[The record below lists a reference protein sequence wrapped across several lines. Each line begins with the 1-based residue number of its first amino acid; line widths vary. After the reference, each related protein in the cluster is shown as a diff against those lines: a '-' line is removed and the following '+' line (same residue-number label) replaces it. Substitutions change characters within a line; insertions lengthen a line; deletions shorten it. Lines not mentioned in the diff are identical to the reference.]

1 MTLWRRVTPTIV
13 WVSLLAALAGTGVI
27 TVITGKHVLDGAT
40 EHMAVLTAH
49 VRTEAFDA
57 RCRAEPT
64 AEPMVLPNGDRLRT
78 FDLAHLPTAP
88 DGPDPALLREILAGA
103 PSASR
108 LLMLRRYGGVVL
120 MRLAP
125 SGPCSLI
132 EVQWKIDKPGRVRS
146 SLIAIALA
154 GLSALLTGLLS
165 ALVVV
170 RPLIARVQRLGSAAT
185 GVGSG
190 PAYASAADAG
200 ADELGALS
208 TLLDG
213 AHERIESAT
222 RELVER
228 NRRLE
233 SHLADIA
240 HDLKTPLSAVQL
252 ALEQAARAGEGVQV
266 QEMAKRCLDD
276 CVYLAAMI
284 DNLRVGTQLSDGVDP
299 GADGA
304 RAELGELVTQ
314 VTRRLKPLG
323 RYRGVELDMAGPE
336 REVWCGC
343 RPLALERVID
353 NLVYNA
359 VSHGR
364 PGDHVAVLLEADAGR
379 FRLTVLDDGPGLPPE
394 ELAALGRRR
403 FRGAGAELK
412 VPHGTGLGLAIV
424 GEVCRLCGWQLSFEA
439 NEPRGLR
446 VVVSGPEAGRP
457 GDFAPLHSSS
467 KSLP

>member
-1 MTLWRRVTPTIV
+1 MTLWRWVTPAIV
-13 WVSLLAALAGTGVI
+13 WVSLLAGLVGTAV
-27 TVITGKHVLDGAT
+27 TVAIINWYTLGGAT
-40 EHMAVLTAH
+40 EQTAVFAAY

-57 RCRAEPT
+57 RCRAEPGGWS
-64 AEPMVLPNGDRLRT
+64 AVMPNGNRVRT
-78 FDLAHLPTAP
+78 FDLSHLPAASA
-88 DGPDPALLREILAGA
+88 GPDPALLPEIVAGA
-103 PSASR
+103 PAANR
-108 LLMLRRYGGVVL
+108 LLLFSTYGGVLL

-132 EVQWKIDKPGRVRS
+132 EVWWKRDRLGRMGTMLV
-146 SLIAIALA
+146 AIVLV

-170 RPLIARVQRLGSAAT
+170 RPLIARVQRLGRAAT
-185 GVGSG
+185 GIGAG
-190 PAYASAADAG
+190 PAYASAADASE
-200 ADELGALS
+200 DELGALS
-208 TLLDG
+208 KLLDG
-213 AHERIESAT
+213 AHERIQSAT
-222 RELVER
+222 RELIER
-228 NRRLE
+228 NQRLE

-252 ALEQAARAGEGVQV
+252 ALERVARAEEGVQV

-299 GADGA
+299 SADGA
-304 RAELGELVTQ
+304 RAELSELVLQ
-314 VTRRLKPLG
+314 VIRRLKPLG

-343 RPLALERVID
+343 KPLALERVID

-364 PGDHVAVLLEADAGR
+364 PGDHVAVLLEAEAGR

-403 FRGAGAELK
+403 FRGADAELQ

-446 VVVSGPEAGRP
+446 VVVSGPEIDRLGPARE
-457 GDFAPLHSSS
+457 SSAA
-467 KSLP
+467 